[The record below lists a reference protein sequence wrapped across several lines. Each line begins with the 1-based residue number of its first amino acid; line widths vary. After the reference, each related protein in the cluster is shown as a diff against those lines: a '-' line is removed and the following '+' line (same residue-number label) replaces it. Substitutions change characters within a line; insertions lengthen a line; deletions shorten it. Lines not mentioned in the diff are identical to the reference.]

1 MPWAGAKPLDC
12 RYPPMSSV
20 RYAELTSRVDVSTSS
35 SRRGVLRRLSSG
47 SSSRR
52 RRSPGRISRGLRG
65 CRSDDYPS
73 MSALALLS
81 WYWTT
86 ASRGLPNHG
95 FIGLE
100 GVKGNL
106 PAAAAAASC
115 AALEAAVLYS
125 SGNQRT
131 GRGKSVLAE
140 GVQKTHRLAKLEQRR
155 RRTQRQPQMPQ
166 PAMRRPARQQ
176 PVKQRRQ
183 QLQVGGKGGVVNIQ
197 GGNGR
202 RPRSK
207 SRSSPA

>member
-1 MPWAGAKPLDC
+1 MPWAGVKPLDC
-12 RYPPMSSV
+12 RSPPMSSV

-35 SRRGVLRRLSSG
+35 SRRGVLRRLGSG

-65 CRSDDYPS
+65 CRSDDDPS

-81 WYWTT
+81 WYWTS

-115 AALEAAVLYS
+115 AAFEAAVLYEND
-125 SGNQRT
+125 NQRVS
-131 GRGKSVLAE
+131 GGKRKLVE
-140 GVQKTHRLAKLEQRR
+140 GAQRTHRLATLQQRR
-155 RRTQRQPQMPQ
+155 RQTQRQPQMPQ
-166 PAMRRPARQQ
+166 PAMRRPAKQQ
-176 PVKQRRQ
+176 LARQRRQ
-183 QLQVGGKGGVVNIQ
+183 QL
-197 GGNGR
+197 
-202 RPRSK
+202 
-207 SRSSPA
+207 